1 MEAYMQILGTL
12 LIMIGVLPTVSPKIA
27 IASVV
32 VGATLW
38 FITYYSDDD
47 NNYIC

>member
-12 LIMIGVLPTVSPKIA
+12 LITIGVLPIANQKIA
-27 IASVV
+27 IASVI

-38 FITYYSDDD
+38 FITYYNDDD